1 MLGSYTRGFTVTKLL
16 FVGGAGW
23 GGVGEGVTKSPPTA
37 KLAQKTIWIGQ
48 KLCLYRKR

>member
-23 GGVGEGVTKSPPTA
+23 GGGGGRSYQIPPLQPNNLDRA
-37 KLAQKTIWIGQ
+37 KALP
-48 KLCLYRKR
+48 L

>member
-23 GGVGEGVTKSPPTA
+23 GGGGGSYQIPP
-37 KLAQKTIWIGQ
+37 LQPN
-48 KLCLYRKR
+48 

>member
-23 GGVGEGVTKSPPTA
+23 GGWGRELPNPPPYSQTSTKNNLDRA
-37 KLAQKTIWIGQ
+37 KALP
-48 KLCLYRKR
+48 L

>member
-23 GGVGEGVTKSPPTA
+23 GGEGVTKSPPPTA